1 LPVRPLMPDK
11 RRAYLS
17 IIASSLTGASPRQVW
32 RVCSAVAKK
41 IRGAPSEKDAVIDGT
56 AG

>member
-1 LPVRPLMPDK
+1 MPDK